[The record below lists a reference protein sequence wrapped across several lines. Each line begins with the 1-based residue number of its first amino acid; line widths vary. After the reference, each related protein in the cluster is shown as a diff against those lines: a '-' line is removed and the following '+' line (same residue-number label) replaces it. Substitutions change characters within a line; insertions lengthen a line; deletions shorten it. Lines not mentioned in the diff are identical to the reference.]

1 MCRPL
6 IIFSIIFFFFN
17 SNLLAMEKKPYH
29 HVYENGLFKKF
40 RNFQGSPERNKNFK
54 WSYKK
59 FREAKKKINVIVPKD
74 FVVPRES
81 VLKNLEKYKNDN
93 FILWINHASFIIK
106 LGSTTIVTD
115 LITAPN
121 AGPLFLGPRRYT
133 PPALELSQLP
143 KIDLWLNS
151 HLHYDHLS
159 MSDIRNFPFKSA
171 KVLVPL
177 NNGSY
182 WKKNNFKDVKELDW
196 FETIEINKDLSI
208 TLTSS
213 QHWNK
218 RSFLKFGPGAT
229 DKALWGS
236 FLINYKGKKIFFAC
250 DTGYSNIYKMMGQ
263 KFGGVDI
270 FLINS
275 GAYNFEVI
283 TGKKDFSIFHTNP
296 EEALQAAKDIKAKK
310 IIPMHYGSFLL
321 GLEGQNSEGPINEPR
336 NRLLKNAENYGFKK
350 KDIKIFN
357 IGQISTLDEILNN

>member
-1 MCRPL
+1 MYRPL
-6 IIFSIIFFFFN
+6 IIFSVFFFFFN
-17 SNLLAMEKKPYH
+17 SNLLTMEKKPYH

-74 FVVPRES
+74 FVVPRET

-133 PPALELSQLP
+133 PPALELGQLP
-143 KIDLWLNS
+143 KIDLWLNT

-196 FETIEINKDLSI
+196 FETEEINKDLSI

-218 RSFLKFGPGAT
+218 RSALPFGPGAT

-236 FLINYKGKKIFFAC
+236 FLIDYKGIKIFFAC
-250 DTGYSNIYKMMGQ
+250 DTGYSNIYKMMGK
-263 KFGGVDI
+263 KFGGIDI

-275 GAYNFEVI
+275 GAYNFDVI

-310 IIPMHYGSFLL
+310 VIPMHYGSFLL

-336 NRLLKNAENYGFKK
+336 NRLLKNAENYEFKK

-357 IGQISTLDEILNN
+357 IGQISTLNKILKD

>member
-1 MCRPL
+1 MRL
-6 IIFSIIFFFFN
+6 FLVYFVILNILFSI
-17 SNLLAMEKKPYH
+17 SAMAEKPYH
-29 HVYENGLFKKF
+29 HVYENGKFKKF
-40 RNFQGSPERNKNFK
+40 RNYLGAPERNKNFK

-59 FREAKKKINVIVPKD
+59 FREAKKNINVIVPKD
-74 FVVPRES
+74 FVVPRKT
-81 VLKNLEKYKNDN
+81 VLENLEKYKNED

-121 AGPLFLGPRRYT
+121 AGPLFLGPKRYT
-133 PPALELSQLP
+133 PPALELDQLP

-159 MSDIRNFPFKSA
+159 ISDIRNFPYKSA

-182 WKKNNFKDVKELDW
+182 FKKNNFKDIKELDW
-196 FETIEINKDLSI
+196 FDTVQINRDLSI
-208 TLTSS
+208 TLTPS

-218 RSFLKFGPGAT
+218 RSALPFGPGAT

-250 DTGYSNIYKMMGQ
+250 DTGYSNIYKMMGE

-270 FLINS
+270 FFINT
-275 GAYNFEVI
+275 GAYNFDAVS
-283 TGKKDFSIFHTNP
+283 GVKDKSIFHTNP
-296 EEALQAAKDIKAKK
+296 EEALQAAKDLKAKK
-310 IIPMHYGSFLL
+310 IIPMHYGSFIL
-321 GLEGQNSEGPINEPR
+321 GLEGQNSDGQINEPR
-336 NRLLKNAENYGFKK
+336 KRLQKNVENFGFSKE
-350 KDIKIFN
+350 DLKIFN
-357 IGQISTLDEILNN
+357 IGQISRLNDILN

>member
-1 MCRPL
+1 MYKPL
-6 IIFSIIFFFFN
+6 IIYCIFFFFFN
-17 SNLLAMEKKPYH
+17 SNLIAMEKKPYH
-29 HVYENGLFKKF
+29 HVYENGQFKKF
-40 RNFQGSPERNKNFK
+40 RNFEGSPERNKNFK

-74 FVVPRES
+74 FVVPRET
-81 VLKNLEKYKNDN
+81 VLKNLEKYKNDD

-121 AGPLFLGPRRYT
+121 AGPLFLGPKRYT
-133 PPALELSQLP
+133 PPALKLNQLP
-143 KIDLWLNS
+143 QIDLWLNS

-159 MSDIRNFPFKSA
+159 MSDIRNFPYKSA

-182 WKKNNFKDVKELDW
+182 FKKNNFKDVRELDW
-196 FETIEINKDLSI
+196 FDEVKINENLTV
-208 TLTSS
+208 TLMAA

-218 RSFLKFGPGAT
+218 RSVLPFGPGAT

-270 FLINS
+270 FLINT
-275 GAYNFEVI
+275 GAYNFEII

-310 IIPMHYGSFLL
+310 VIPMHYGSFLL

-357 IGQISTLDEILNN
+357 IGQISTLNEILND

>member
-1 MCRPL
+1 MKKFSTFIL
-6 IIFSIIFFFFN
+6 IIIFF
-17 SNLLAMEKKPYH
+17 SLELSAMEKKPYH
-29 HVYENGLFKKF
+29 HVYENGQFKKF
-40 RNFQGSPERNKNFK
+40 RNFKGSPERNKNFK

-59 FREAKKKINVIVPKD
+59 FREAKKNINIIIPKDFIVPKKI
-74 FVVPRES
+74 
-81 VLKNLEKYKNDN
+81 VLKNLEKHKNDN

-115 LITAPN
+115 LITSPN
-121 AGPLFLGPRRYT
+121 AGPLFLGPKRYT
-133 PPALELSQLP
+133 PPALELDELP

-182 WKKNNFKDVKELDW
+182 FKKNNFRDVNELDW
-196 FETIEINKDLSI
+196 FETVKINKDLSV
-208 TLTSS
+208 TLTAS

-218 RSFLKFGPGAT
+218 RSILPFGPGAT

-250 DTGYSNIYKMMGQ
+250 DTGYSNIYKLMGQ

-296 EEALQAAKDIKAKK
+296 EEALQVAKDIKAKK
-310 IIPMHYGSFLL
+310 VIPMHYGSFLL

-357 IGQISTLDEILNN
+357 IGQISTLDEILND

>member
-1 MCRPL
+1 MYRPL
-6 IIFSIIFFFFN
+6 IIYCIFFFFLN
-17 SNLLAMEKKPYH
+17 SNLIAMEKKPYH
-29 HVYENGLFKKF
+29 HVYENGKFIKF
-40 RNFQGSPERNKNFK
+40 RNFEGAPQRNKNLK

-59 FREAKKKINVIVPKD
+59 FNEAKKKINVIVPKD
-74 FVVPRES
+74 FVVPRET
-81 VLKNLEKYKNDN
+81 VLKNLKKHTNDD
-93 FILWINHASFIIK
+93 FVLWINHASFIIK

-121 AGPLFLGPRRYT
+121 AGPLFLGPKRYT
-133 PPALELSQLP
+133 PPALKLNQLP
-143 KIDLWLNS
+143 QIDLWLNS

-159 MSDIRNFPFKSA
+159 MSDIRNFPYKSA

-182 WKKNNFKDVKELDW
+182 FKKNNFKDVRELDW
-196 FETIEINKDLSI
+196 FDEVKINENLTV
-208 TLTSS
+208 TLMAS

-218 RSFLKFGPGAT
+218 RSILPFGPGAT

-236 FLINYKGKKIFFAC
+236 FLINYKGKKLFFSC
-250 DTGYSNIYKMMGQ
+250 DTGYSNIYKMMGE

-270 FLINS
+270 FFINT
-275 GAYNFEVI
+275 GAYNFEII
-283 TGKKDFSIFHTNP
+283 TGKRDSSIFHTNP

-310 IIPMHYGSFLL
+310 VIPMHYGSFLL

-357 IGQISTLDEILNN
+357 IGQISTLDEILND

>member
-1 MCRPL
+1 MKKFLAFIL
-6 IIFSIIFFFFN
+6 IIIFF
-17 SNLLAMEKKPYH
+17 SLELLAMEKKPYH

-40 RNFQGSPERNKNFK
+40 RNFEGSPKRNKNFK

-59 FREAKKKINVIVPKD
+59 FREAKKKINVIIPKD
-74 FVVPRES
+74 FIVPKEI
-81 VLKNLEKYKNDN
+81 VLKNLEKHKNDN

-115 LITAPN
+115 LITSPN
-121 AGPLFLGPRRYT
+121 AGPLFLGPKRYT
-133 PPALELSQLP
+133 PPALELDELP

-182 WKKNNFKDVKELDW
+182 FKKNNFRDVNELDW
-196 FETIEINKDLSI
+196 FETVKINKDLSV
-208 TLTSS
+208 TLTAS

-218 RSFLKFGPGAT
+218 RSILPFGPGAT

-250 DTGYSNIYKMMGQ
+250 DTGYSNIYKLMGQ

-296 EEALQAAKDIKAKK
+296 EEALQVAKDIKAKK
-310 IIPMHYGSFLL
+310 VIPMHYGSFLL

-357 IGQISTLDEILNN
+357 IGQISTLDEILND

>member
-1 MCRPL
+1 MRRPL
-6 IIFSIIFFFFN
+6 IILSIFFFFN
-17 SNLLAMEKKPYH
+17 SNLVAMEKKPYH

-74 FVVPRES
+74 FVVPRET
-81 VLKNLEKYKNDN
+81 VLENLEKYKNDN

-133 PPALELSQLP
+133 PPALELDQLP
-143 KIDLWLNS
+143 KIDLWLNT

-196 FETIEINKDLSI
+196 FETEEINKDLSI

-218 RSFLKFGPGAT
+218 RSALPFGPGAT

-236 FLINYKGKKIFFAC
+236 FLIDYKGIKIFFAC
-250 DTGYSNIYKMMGQ
+250 DTGYSNIYKMMGK
-263 KFGGVDI
+263 KFGGIDI

-275 GAYNFEVI
+275 GAYNFDVI

-310 IIPMHYGSFLL
+310 VIPMHYGSFLL

-357 IGQISTLDEILNN
+357 IGQISTLNEILKD

>member
-1 MCRPL
+1 MYRPL
-6 IIFSIIFFFFN
+6 IIFSVFFFFFN
-17 SNLLAMEKKPYH
+17 SNLLTMEKKPYH

-74 FVVPRES
+74 FVVPRET

-143 KIDLWLNS
+143 KIDLWLNT

-196 FETIEINKDLSI
+196 FETEEINKDLSI

-218 RSFLKFGPGAT
+218 RSALPFGPGAT

-236 FLINYKGKKIFFAC
+236 FLIDYKGIKIFFAC
-250 DTGYSNIYKMMGQ
+250 DTGYSNIYKMMGK
-263 KFGGVDI
+263 KFGGIDI

-275 GAYNFEVI
+275 GAYNFDVI

-310 IIPMHYGSFLL
+310 VIPMHYGSFLL

-336 NRLLKNAENYGFKK
+336 NRLLKNAENYEFKK

-357 IGQISTLDEILNN
+357 IGQISTLNKILKD

>member
-1 MCRPL
+1 MRL
-6 IIFSIIFFFFN
+6 FLVYFVILNILFSI
-17 SNLLAMEKKPYH
+17 SAMAEKPYH
-29 HVYENGLFKKF
+29 HVYENGKFKKF
-40 RNFQGSPERNKNFK
+40 RNYQGAPERNKNFK

-59 FREAKKKINVIVPKD
+59 FREAKKNINVIVPKD
-74 FVVPRES
+74 FVVPRKT
-81 VLKNLEKYKNDN
+81 VLENLEKYKNED

-133 PPALELSQLP
+133 PPALELGQLP
-143 KIDLWLNS
+143 KIDLWLNT

-196 FETIEINKDLSI
+196 FETVEINKDLSI

-218 RSFLKFGPGAT
+218 RSALPFGPGAT

-250 DTGYSNIYKMMGQ
+250 DTGYSNIYKMMGK
-263 KFGGVDI
+263 KFSGIDI

-275 GAYNFEVI
+275 GAYNFDVI
-283 TGKKDFSIFHTNP
+283 SGKKDFSIFHTNP
-296 EEALQAAKDIKAKK
+296 EEALQAAKDINAKK

-336 NRLLKNAENYGFKK
+336 NRLLKNAENYGFNKQ
-350 KDIKIFN
+350 DIKIFN
-357 IGQISTLDEILNN
+357 IGQISKLEDILN

>member
-1 MCRPL
+1 MRL
-6 IIFSIIFFFFN
+6 FLVYFVILNILFSI
-17 SNLLAMEKKPYH
+17 SAMAEKPYH
-29 HVYENGLFKKF
+29 HVYENGKFKKF
-40 RNFQGSPERNKNFK
+40 RNYFGAPERNKNFK
-54 WSYKK
+54 WSFKK
-59 FREAKKKINVIVPKD
+59 FREAKKNVNVIVPKD
-74 FVVPRES
+74 FVVPRKT
-81 VLKNLEKYKNDN
+81 VLENLEKYKNED

-133 PPALELSQLP
+133 PPALELGQLP
-143 KIDLWLNS
+143 KIDLWLNT

-196 FETIEINKDLSI
+196 FETEEINKDLSI

-218 RSFLKFGPGAT
+218 RSALPFGPGAT

-236 FLINYKGKKIFFAC
+236 FLIDYKGIKIFFSC
-250 DTGYSNIYKMMGQ
+250 DTGYSNIYKMMGE

-270 FLINS
+270 FFINA
-275 GAYNFEVI
+275 GAYNFDAVS
-283 TGKKDFSIFHTNP
+283 GVKDKSIFHTNP
-296 EEALQAAKDIKAKK
+296 EEALQAAKDLKAKK
-310 IIPMHYGSFLL
+310 IVPMHYGSFIL
-321 GLEGQNSEGPINEPR
+321 GLEGQNSDGQINEPR
-336 NRLLKNAENYGFKK
+336 KRLQKNVENFGFNKE
-350 KDIKIFN
+350 DLKIFN
-357 IGQISTLDEILNN
+357 IGQISRLNDILN

>member
-1 MCRPL
+1 MKKFLAFIL
-6 IIFSIIFFFFN
+6 IIIFF
-17 SNLLAMEKKPYH
+17 SLELLAMEKKPYH

-40 RNFQGSPERNKNFK
+40 RNFEGSPKRNKNFK

-59 FREAKKKINVIVPKD
+59 FREAKKKINVIIPKD
-74 FVVPRES
+74 FIVPKEI
-81 VLKNLEKYKNDN
+81 VFKNLEKHKNDN

-121 AGPLFLGPRRYT
+121 AGPLFLGPKRYT
-133 PPALELSQLP
+133 PPALELDELP

-182 WKKNNFKDVKELDW
+182 FKKNNFRDVNELDW
-196 FETIEINKDLSI
+196 FETVRINKDLSV
-208 TLTSS
+208 TLTAS

-218 RSFLKFGPGAT
+218 RSILPFGPGAT

-250 DTGYSNIYKMMGQ
+250 DTGYSNIYKLMGQ

-296 EEALQAAKDIKAKK
+296 EEALQVAKDIKAKK
-310 IIPMHYGSFLL
+310 VIPMHYGSFLL

-357 IGQISTLDEILNN
+357 IGQISTLDEILND

>member
-1 MCRPL
+1 MRL
-6 IIFSIIFFFFN
+6 FLVYFVILNILFSI
-17 SNLLAMEKKPYH
+17 SAMAEKPYH
-29 HVYENGLFKKF
+29 HVYENGKFKKF
-40 RNFQGSPERNKNFK
+40 RNYLGAPERNKNFK

-59 FREAKKKINVIVPKD
+59 FREAKKNINVIVPKD
-74 FVVPRES
+74 FVVPRKT
-81 VLKNLEKYKNDN
+81 VLENLEKYKNED

-133 PPALELSQLP
+133 PPALELGQLP
-143 KIDLWLNS
+143 KIDLWLNT

-196 FETIEINKDLSI
+196 FETEEINKDMSI

-218 RSFLKFGPGAT
+218 RSALPFGPGAT

-250 DTGYSNIYKMMGQ
+250 DTGYSNIYKMMGK
-263 KFGGVDI
+263 KFSGIDI

-275 GAYNFEVI
+275 GAYNFDVI
-283 TGKKDFSIFHTNP
+283 SGKKDFSIFHTNP
-296 EEALQAAKDIKAKK
+296 EEALQAAKDINAKK

-336 NRLLKNAENYGFKK
+336 NRLLKNAENYGFNKQ
-350 KDIKIFN
+350 DIKIFN
-357 IGQISTLDEILNN
+357 IGQISKLEDILN

>member
-1 MCRPL
+1 MKKFLAFIL
-6 IIFSIIFFFFN
+6 IIIFF
-17 SNLLAMEKKPYH
+17 SLELLAMEKKPYH

-40 RNFQGSPERNKNFK
+40 RNFEGSPKRNKNFK

-59 FREAKKKINVIVPKD
+59 FREAKKKINVIIPKD
-74 FVVPRES
+74 FIVPKEI
-81 VLKNLEKYKNDN
+81 VFKNLEKHKNDN

-121 AGPLFLGPRRYT
+121 AGPLFLGPKRYT
-133 PPALELSQLP
+133 PPALELDELP

-182 WKKNNFKDVKELDW
+182 FKKNNFRDVNELDW
-196 FETIEINKDLSI
+196 FETVKINKDLSV
-208 TLTSS
+208 TLTAS

-218 RSFLKFGPGAT
+218 RSILPFGPGAT

-250 DTGYSNIYKMMGQ
+250 DTGYSNIYKLMGQ

-296 EEALQAAKDIKAKK
+296 EEALQVAKDIKAKK
-310 IIPMHYGSFLL
+310 VIPMHYGSFLL

-336 NRLLKNAENYGFKK
+336 NRLLKNAEKYGFKK

-357 IGQISTLDEILNN
+357 IGQISTLDEILND

>member
-1 MCRPL
+1 MLRLLLYLL
-6 IIFSIIFFFFN
+6 IILTTTFTFE
-17 SNLLAMEKKPYH
+17 AMAEKPYH
-29 HVYENGLFKKF
+29 HVYENGKFKKF
-40 RNFQGSPERNKNFK
+40 RNYQGAPVRDKNFK

-59 FREAKKKINVIVPKD
+59 FREAKKNINVIVPKD
-74 FVVPRES
+74 FVVPRKT
-81 VLKNLEKYKNDN
+81 VLENLEKYKNED

-106 LGSTTIVTD
+106 LGSNTIVTD

-133 PPALELSQLP
+133 PPALELNQLP

-151 HLHYDHLS
+151 HLHFDHLS
-159 MSDIRNFPFKSA
+159 ISDIRNFPYKSA

-182 WKKNNFKDVKELDW
+182 FKKNNFKDVKELDW
-196 FETIEINKDLSI
+196 FETVKINNDLSI
-208 TLTSS
+208 ILTPS

-218 RSFLKFGPGAT
+218 RSALPFGPGAT

-236 FLINYKGKKIFFAC
+236 FLIDYKGIKIFFAC
-250 DTGYSNIYKMMGQ
+250 DTGYSNIYKMMGK
-263 KFGGVDI
+263 KFGGIDI

-275 GAYNFEVI
+275 GAFNFEAI

-296 EEALQAAKDIKAKK
+296 EEALQVARDIKAKK

-350 KDIKIFN
+350 QDIKIFN
-357 IGQISTLDEILNN
+357 IGQISKLEEILN